1 MTGRSCTL
9 RAMGTGSTASS
20 GEQLP
25 SGFLS
30 VGQDVA
36 RALALRAARGDRLAA
51 PLLVHG
57 MPGSG
62 KRAFVA
68 DLVALLVCAACDPDT
83 GPCNRCVA
91 CRQAR
96 AGIHVDVV
104 IASPDS
110 WRTARSGGESI
121 VAVARR
127 WLLDIAGAP
136 IRGER
141 RVAVIEDAD
150 RCNEQIQNA
159 LLKVLEE
166 PSERHQ
172 FVLVADDA
180 QRLLPT
186 IRSRSQSLRIGPVPR
201 GQLARWL
208 MERYLLPADQADALA
223 RLSGGRSGL
232 AASFVDRTELL
243 DWRRRLQIE
252 LLALLE
258 RGRAERFGSAR
269 DVIEEASRLGVDA
282 TLPVTAEEPPSD
294 GPARTPA
301 AVQRLGALAVADV
314 WLALARDLL
323 VSAGGHPTAALSA
336 DLLPDLPAAA
346 TRIGPAEIG
355 RFILRLERI
364 REGLLQNLS
373 PRLAM
378 EVAMLEWPS
387 LPAAA
392 G

>member
-1 MTGRSCTL
+1 
-9 RAMGTGSTASS
+9 MGTGSTASS
-20 GEQLP
+20 GEELP

-36 RALALRAARGDRLAA
+36 RALAVRAARGDRLAA

-57 MPGSG
+57 PPGSG
-62 KRAFVA
+62 KRAFLA
-68 DLVALLVCAACDPDT
+68 DLVALLVCAARDPDT

-96 AGIHVDVV
+96 AGRHVDVV
-104 IASPDS
+104 VASPDS
-110 WRTARSGGESI
+110 WRSARSGGESI

-136 IRGER
+136 IGGER
-141 RVAVIEDAD
+141 RVAVIEQAD

-166 PSERHQ
+166 PSARHQ

-180 QRLLPT
+180 HRLLPT
-186 IRSRSQSLRIGPVPR
+186 IRSRSQSLRIRPVPR
-201 GQLARWL
+201 DELARWL

-223 RLSGGRSGL
+223 RLSGGRSAL

-243 DWRRRLQIE
+243 DWRRRLQTE

-269 DVIEEASRLGVDA
+269 DLIEEASRLGVDA
-282 TLPVTAEEPPSD
+282 ALPTVTVDDPPSD

-323 VSAGGHPTAALSA
+323 VSAGGHPAAALSA
-336 DLLPDLPAAA
+336 DLLPDLTSAA

-355 RFILRLERI
+355 RFIVRLERI

-378 EVAMLEWPS
+378 EVAMLDWPS

-392 G
+392 A